1 MEGEWIPALED
12 PAVSSNCSSLH
23 TAGEA
28 SLTTVS
34 PCRGGNSAN
43 DCSTSS
49 TEGKQIR
56 SRICAAGGN
65 VCSASVGVQQRSQP
79 SSAASAHT
87 SKKATTDA
95 ELPPL
100 AAYWGSPFSYWN
112 IWGVRL
118 EFALAYLFGGF
129 LGLPAAGCAALLPQQ
144 LLRLFTFGGCGLLLL
159 YDCVFGVRWVYTR
172 VLEQRQ
178 QRWVQRQLDL
188 LLSIHPKETRK
199 AVAEERL
206 RLGQLVSA
214 LCHHLAAAHEPSCH
228 ATAAAASKW
237 QAEAADSGAAS
248 AAMPTAQ
255 RPLVGEEDSPP
266 LAEEEANAA
275 AQRILA
281 GDLKAAARLYGVSPD
296 AVAAAVAAA
305 QLHHAES
312 CSSCRRKRQSSPWVL
327 RTAAGVSKWL
337 WRRTKDVVTF
347 CCCFVLVVVFTLL
360 PLDRFEAVL
369 GSSGW
374 SLPLPWLLP
383 LLHAFARACLAAAFM
398 NLHVGEYASLAVLPA
413 VPCAV
418 HSRSSGA
425 EKHCGCVLE
434 RPPKQWNVHW
444 RLLFA
449 FLVPLLCSLVTTA
462 AWSAA
467 AANKFWSYE
476 SLVAGLPHVLVGL
489 PLQLL
494 PSEIS
499 SILPLH
505 EERVRATEYL
515 LLLVQE
521 QKALGWLQWPKTDAS
536 RKMLS
541 AGVLLTVAAA
551 AAARCSIP
559 PALWEQHARL
569 EQAAGILAARKLL
582 HNRAQMLRHER
593 LCSRISKRCRWAWEG
608 LVLSVHRVP
617 LGVVSRVR
625 CTCVSVLALLWVLVL
640 LVGTADVPVGWA
652 EDGVAITP
660 LSMLQER
667 MQQDDLKQAWLEL
680 KALHDELQ
688 RRVRVEGYERTLEW
702 MLQQVQASWN
712 EQIETEK
719 KDTEALAG
727 ALKLFNLGNNATI
740 AEIKHR
746 YRQLARRHHPDRAG
760 VNAGKR
766 RGEGC
771 LVACEETSTSN
782 ASRDYKAR
790 HEFMQNINLAYEV
803 LLEQAGG
810 KAPGW

>member
-1 MEGEWIPALED
+1 MSAKETALVTRVHKWMNSQEDIYGWIFRAKNELAGPTKTTAATRALAASAASVKRWQECRVSSREIVFSGAAAPLPSLVMEGEWIPALED

-56 SRICAAGGN
+56 SRICAAG
-65 VCSASVGVQQRSQP
+65 
-79 SSAASAHT
+79 AASAHT

-296 AVAAAVAAA
+296 AVAAAQVA
-305 QLHHAES
+305 LEEDEG
-312 CSSCRRKRQSSPWVL
+312 R
-327 RTAAGVSKWL
+327 
-337 WRRTKDVVTF
+337 
-347 CCCFVLVVVFTLL
+347 
-360 PLDRFEAVL
+360 AVL

-582 HNRAQMLRHER
+582 HNR
-593 LCSRISKRCRWAWEG
+593 
-608 LVLSVHRVP
+608 
-617 LGVVSRVR
+617 
-625 CTCVSVLALLWVLVL
+625 
-640 LVGTADVPVGWA
+640 
-652 EDGVAITP
+652 
-660 LSMLQER
+660 ER